1 MKYLQEVYEKFGY
14 NKTREF
20 YHRFKPLEEYP
31 HYLYPIEMVEGLRL
45 IGWTS
50 IYLWIALNEIKI
62 LEIGKIEIRKKIFA
76 IDPPKFG
83 DDYISKIIKW
93 EMGFDYAIS

>member
-1 MKYLQEVYEKFGY
+1 MKYLEEAYERLGY
-14 NKTREF
+14 NNKRIWLQL
-20 YHRFKPLEEYP
+20 RPLEEYP

-62 LEIGKIEIRKKIFA
+62 LEINMIERRQKIFA